1 MTEPGGIVETAD
13 RLRDRAVAG
22 PIGKR
27 HSSFALYALLAD
39 CMALAERCR
48 DESEYEALRMAIVLN
63 GGNNRDR
70 NRRYV
75 YRNSDEYTLVCRY
88 VFSERGPVTERNN
101 ASRYAH
107 CLREAAR
114 RQINSAGLEEHL
126 RNEGGVNALFMVRPL
141 EARSCTLKTLYL
153 ANAITVPKHGRF
165 TVEMRRLPNGSFEAT
180 IGGAP

>member
-1 MTEPGGIVETAD
+1 MTEPAGIVEQAET
-13 RLRDRAVAG
+13 LRSRAIAG

-48 DESEYEALRMAIVLN
+48 GKEEYEALRMAIVMQ
-63 GGNNRDR
+63 GDNNRDR

-88 VFSERGPVTERNN
+88 VFSERGPVSERNN

-107 CLREAAR
+107 CLREAAK
-114 RQINSAGLEEHL
+114 RQINSAGLEAHL
-126 RNEGGVNALFMVRPL
+126 RNDGGVNALFKARPL
-141 EARSCTLKTLYL
+141 EARACTLKTLYL

-165 TVEMRRLPNGSFEAT
+165 LVEMSRLPNGSFEAT
-180 IGGAP
+180 MRGTP